1 MRQDTT
7 TFVVSCRASSNSP
20 IYDVETPKGIGL
32 SLNMLKNSGF
42 AEALC
47 GFQVE
52 THVETV
58 LRLLSS
64 GFESLRKM
72 QFRLELPAF
81 YA

>member
-1 MRQDTT
+1 MRKDTT

-20 IYDVETPKGIGL
+20 IYDVETPSAGIGL
-32 SLNMLKNSGF
+32 SLNMLENSGF

-64 GFESLRKM
+64 GYGS
-72 QFRLELPAF
+72 
-81 YA
+81 

>member
-1 MRQDTT
+1 
-7 TFVVSCRASSNSP
+7 
-20 IYDVETPKGIGL
+20 
-32 SLNMLKNSGF
+32 MLKNSGF

-58 LRLLSS
+58 LTLLFLSS

-72 QFRLELPAF
+72 QFRLKLPAF
-81 YA
+81 HA